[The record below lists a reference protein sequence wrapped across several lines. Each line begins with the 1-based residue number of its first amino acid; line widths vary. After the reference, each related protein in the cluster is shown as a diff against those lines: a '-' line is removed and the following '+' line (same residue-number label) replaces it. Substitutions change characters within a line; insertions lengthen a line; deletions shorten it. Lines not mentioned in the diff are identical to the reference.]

1 MTRQTF
7 FAVKPPFV
15 VDANSVV
22 RNSGRQI
29 DWANVPDKYRMGAVA
44 VTLTAAA
51 NAAATA
57 LVFTALTGE
66 IPAGSLLYFGEAS
79 EFARLAAKAAAGTT
93 TVTVDALGT
102 TIESGDVAYYGGT
115 GAKSIPA
122 GKVMV
127 ELTSGKLATRSDRPG
142 SETAV
147 GLLATNAFENSPS
160 DALSGYGVIIG
171 GVIYENLLPDATAGA
186 TTGSLTTAYKT
197 EMMGSTSSPA
207 STGFVFEQYADNRS

>member
-1 MTRQTF
+1 MSRQTF
-7 FAVKPPFV
+7 FAVRPPFV
-15 VDANSVV
+15 VDEKSIV

-29 DWANVPDKYRMGAVA
+29 DWANIPESYRLGAVA
-44 VTLTAAA
+44 VTASAAA

-57 LVFTALTGE
+57 IGCSALTAE
-66 IPAGSLLYFGEAS
+66 IPAGALLYFGEAS
-79 EFARLAAKAAAGTT
+79 EFARLSAKAAAGTT
-93 TVTVDALGT
+93 SIPVDALGT

-115 GAKSIPA
+115 GPKFIPA

-127 ELTSGKLATRSDRPG
+127 ELSSGKLATRSHRPG

-147 GLLATNAFENSPS
+147 GLLASNAVENGPS
-160 DALSGYGVIIG
+160 EAMSGYGVIIG
-171 GVIYENLLPDATAGA
+171 GVVFENLLPDATAGA
-186 TTGSLTTAYKT
+186 TTGVITTAYKT